1 MFPYGTQLLSRN
13 PRLALFDE
21 APIYFERA
29 KDAHFWDVDGNEFI
43 DCGMGLQPATFIS
56 NVSST
61 NAVKGYDILE
71 ARPPVAAAPTPAAAT
86 AATTV
91 SETSVI

>member
-1 MFPYGTQLLSRN
+1 MFG
-13 PRLALFDE
+13 E

-61 NAVKGYDILE
+61 NAVKGYDI
-71 ARPPVAAAPTPAAAT
+71 VGTPASGSGT
-86 AATTV
+86 NTG
-91 SETSVI
+91 SGNGSDDSF